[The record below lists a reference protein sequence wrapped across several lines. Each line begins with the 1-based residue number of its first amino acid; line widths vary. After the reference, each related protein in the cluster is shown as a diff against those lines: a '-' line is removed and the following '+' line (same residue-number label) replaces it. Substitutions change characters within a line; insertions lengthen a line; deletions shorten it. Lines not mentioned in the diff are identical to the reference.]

1 MRYGTYFYMNLIVNK
16 KAGLRFEIL
25 KPFQAGIE
33 LSGAE
38 TKSLRKR
45 QGSLEGAR
53 VLVRGGEAF
62 LVGMSISPYQV
73 ANTPENYEPEKTRR
87 LLLKK
92 DEIAEIGDAE
102 SKKGLTVVPF
112 EVYNAGRYIKVRIAI
127 VRGKNKADKRE
138 DLKRKD
144 DEREIQQAMR
154 GKR

>member
-1 MRYGTYFYMNLIVNK
+1 MNLVENK
-16 KAGLRFEIL
+16 KAHLRFDIL

-38 TKSLRKR
+38 AKSLRKK

-53 VLVRGGEAF
+53 VVVRGGEAF
-62 LVGMSISPYQV
+62 LLGMSISAYQV
-73 ANTPENYEPEKTRR
+73 ANTPAGYEPEHTRR

-92 DEIAEIGDAE
+92 EEIAEIGTAE
-102 SKKGLTVVPF
+102 AKKGLTIVPF
-112 EVYNAGRYIKVRIAI
+112 EVYTSGRYIKVRIAI

-144 DEREIQQAMR
+144 DEREIQQALR

>member
-1 MRYGTYFYMNLIVNK
+1 MRYGTYSYMNLIVNK

-38 TKSLRKR
+38 TKSLRNR

-62 LVGMSISPYQV
+62 LVGMSIPPYQV
-73 ANTPENYEPEKTRR
+73 ANMPEDYEPEKNRR

-92 DEIAEIGDAE
+92 DEIAEIADAE

-112 EVYNAGRYIKVRIAI
+112 EVYNAGRYIK
-127 VRGKNKADKRE
+127 
-138 DLKRKD
+138 
-144 DEREIQQAMR
+144 
-154 GKR
+154 

>member
-1 MRYGTYFYMNLIVNK
+1 MSLIENK
-16 KAGLRFEIL
+16 KAHLRFEIL

-38 TKSLRKR
+38 TKSLRAK

-62 LVGMSISPYQV
+62 LVGMTIPPYQ
-73 ANTPENYEPEKTRR
+73 ASNTPEDYEPERVRK

-92 DEIAEIGDAE
+92 DEIAELADAE
-102 SKKGLTVVPF
+102 AKKGLTVIPF
-112 EVYNAGRYIKVRIAI
+112 EMYNNGRYVKARIAI

-138 DLKRKD
+138 DLRRKD

>member
-1 MRYGTYFYMNLIVNK
+1 MSLVENK
-16 KAGLRFEIL
+16 KAHLRFAIL

-38 TKSLRKR
+38 TKSLRRK

-62 LVGMSISPYQV
+62 LVGMTIPPYQT
-73 ANTPENYEPEKTRR
+73 ANTPEEYDPEKTRR

-102 SKKGLTVVPF
+102 AKKGLTVVPF

>member
-1 MRYGTYFYMNLIVNK
+1 MSLIENK
-16 KAGLRFEIL
+16 KAHLRFETL

-38 TKSLRKR
+38 TKALRQK

-53 VLVRGGEAF
+53 VLVRGGEAYI
-62 LVGMSISPYQV
+62 LGMSIPPYQI
-73 ANTPENYEPEKTRR
+73 ANTPDDYEPERARR

-102 SKKGLTVVPF
+102 AKKGLTVVPF
-112 EVYNAGRYIKVRIAI
+112 EVYNNGRFVKVRIAI

>member
-1 MRYGTYFYMNLIVNK
+1 MSLIENK
-16 KAGLRFEIL
+16 KAGLRFAIL

-38 TKSLRKR
+38 TKSLRNK

-53 VLVRGGEAF
+53 VIVRGGEAF
-62 LVGMSISPYQV
+62 LVGMTIPAYQT
-73 ANTPENYEPEKTRR
+73 ANTPEGYDPEKTRR

-92 DEIAEIGDAE
+92 EEIAEIGDAE

-112 EVYNAGRYIKVRIAI
+112 EVYNAGRYIKVRVAI

>member
-1 MRYGTYFYMNLIVNK
+1 MNLIENK
-16 KAGLRFEIL
+16 KAHLRFETL
-25 KPFQAGIE
+25 TPFQAGIE
-33 LSGAE
+33 LTGAE
-38 TKSLRKR
+38 TKALRKK

-53 VLVRGGEAF
+53 VLVRGGEAY
-62 LVGMSISPYQV
+62 LVGMSIPPYQV
-73 ANTPENYEPEKTRR
+73 ANTPEDYEPERSRR

-92 DEIAEIGDAE
+92 TEIADIGDAE

>member
-1 MRYGTYFYMNLIVNK
+1 MNLIQNK

-38 TKSLRKR
+38 VKSLRKK

-53 VLVRGGEAF
+53 ILVRGGEAY
-62 LVGMSISPYQV
+62 LIGMSIPPYQI
-73 ANTPENYEPEKTRR
+73 ANTPEDYEPEQNRR

-92 DEIAEIGDAE
+92 DEIAEISDAE

>member
-1 MRYGTYFYMNLIVNK
+1 MNLIENK
-16 KAGLRFEIL
+16 KAHLRFETL
-25 KPFQAGIE
+25 QPFQAGIE
-33 LSGAE
+33 LTGAE
-38 TKSLRKR
+38 TKSLRNR

-53 VLVRGGEAF
+53 VVVRGGEAF
-62 LVGMSISPYQV
+62 LVGMTIPAYQS
-73 ANTPENYEPEKTRR
+73 ANTPEGYDPEQTRR

-92 DEIAEIGDAE
+92 DEIAEISDAE

-112 EVYNAGRYIKVRIAI
+112 EVYNAGRYIKVRVAI

-138 DLKRKD
+138 DLKRKT